1 VRRTRPSGPSEGDRG
16 RARSSGATGTLHL
29 VATPIGN
36 LEDVTLRA
44 LRVLGEADLVLAE
57 DTRRT
62 RILLDRHA
70 VKARP
75 VSLHAHNE
83 AARTER
89 ALSVLDGGGDV
100 ALVSDAGTPLVSD
113 PGERLVAAAIAAG
126 HEVVAVPGPSA
137 VLAALA
143 VSGLPVERFSFL
155 GFLPRRSGARDALL
169 ESLRERP
176 DTLVLFESPN
186 RLAASLRR
194 LAAFLGDDRPAAVAR
209 ELTKRHEEVARGS
222 LAELARRF
230 ADGAKGEVTIVVA
243 GAPPA
248 AAPAIEDLDAE
259 IRSQIDQGRPSR
271 EIAGELAR
279 ATGLP
284 RREVYERVVAL
295 KSRR

>member
-1 VRRTRPSGPSEGDRG
+1 
-16 RARSSGATGTLHL
+16 
-29 VATPIGN
+29 
-36 LEDVTLRA
+36 
-44 LRVLGEADLVLAE
+44 
-57 DTRRT
+57 
-62 RILLDRHA
+62 
-70 VKARP
+70 
-75 VSLHAHNE
+75 
-83 AARTER
+83 
-89 ALSVLDGGGDV
+89 
-100 ALVSDAGTPLVSD
+100 
-113 PGERLVAAAIAAG
+113 VAAAIAAG